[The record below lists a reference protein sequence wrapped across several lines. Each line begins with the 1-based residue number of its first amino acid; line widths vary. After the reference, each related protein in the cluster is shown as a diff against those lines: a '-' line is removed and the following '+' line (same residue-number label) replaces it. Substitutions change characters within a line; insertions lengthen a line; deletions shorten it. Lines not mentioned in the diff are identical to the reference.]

1 MALSDTAIRN
11 AKPAVKPVRMFD
23 GGGLYL
29 EITPAGGKL
38 WRLKYRFDGKEKR
51 LALGKYPETGLK
63 DARERRDAARKLLAD
78 DTDPGAHRKAVEVD
92 KARMAANSFEVVALE
107 WHAMKSKK
115 WAKVT
120 AEKALVHLRA
130 YVFPEIGFMPIASIK
145 ASVLLDMLRKVEAK
159 GIAYTATRIREMCGQ
174 IFRYGVATGRA
185 EDNPAAHLVGA
196 LSKPG
201 TTHRP
206 AITERREFGQF
217 LRALREATGFD
228 PITRHACYFAMLTM
242 VRAQEFRFA
251 KWEEIDV
258 DAQEWKVPAT
268 RMKVGKHLPA
278 HTVPLSRQALELL
291 DELHILSGHTA
302 YLFPKAKGYGENEV
316 ISENTVGKLLNN
328 LGYQGRQCVHGFR
341 ASARSILSEQGWSV
355 EAMER
360 QLDHKEA
367 DGTVAAYARSQHLP
381 ERRQMMQAWADTC
394 NALETGAEVVPIHSR
409 QKP

>member
-11 AKPAVKPVRMFD
+11 AKPGVKPVRMFD

-29 EITPAGGKL
+29 EVTPAGGKL

-51 LALGKYPETGLK
+51 LALGQYPETGLK
-63 DARERRDAARKLLAD
+63 DARERREAARKLLANGI
-78 DTDPGAHRKAVEVD
+78 DPSAHRKSAEAD
-92 KARMAANSFEVVALE
+92 KARMAANSFEAVALE

-120 AEKALVHLRA
+120 ADKALVHLRT
-130 YVFPEIGFMPIASIK
+130 YVFPEIGQMPIASIK

-159 GIAYTATRIREMCGQ
+159 GVAYTATRIREMCGQ
-174 IFRYGVATGRA
+174 IFRYGVATGKA
-185 EDNPAAHLVGA
+185 EYNPAAHLAGA

-201 TTHRP
+201 TKHRP
-206 AITERREFGQF
+206 AITERREFGVF
-217 LRALREATGFD
+217 LRDLREATRFD
-228 PITRHACYFAMLTM
+228 PITRHAAYFAMLTM

-251 KWEEIDV
+251 RWEEIDRE
-258 DAQEWKVPAT
+258 AQEWKVPAT

-291 DELHILSGHTA
+291 DELHALTGHTA

-381 ERRQMMQAWADTC
+381 ERRRMMQAWADTC
-394 NALETGAEVVPIHSR
+394 DALETGADVVEIYRR

>member
-11 AKPAVKPVRMFD
+11 AKPGVKPVRMFD

-29 EITPAGGKL
+29 EVTPAGGKL

-51 LALGKYPETGLK
+51 LALGQYPETGLK
-63 DARERRDAARKLLAD
+63 DARERREAARKLLANGI
-78 DTDPGAHRKAVEVD
+78 DPSAHRKSAEAD
-92 KARMAANSFEVVALE
+92 KARMAANSFEAVALE

-120 AEKALVHLRA
+120 ADKALVHLRT
-130 YVFPEIGFMPIASIK
+130 YVFPEIGQMPIASIK

-159 GIAYTATRIREMCGQ
+159 GVAYTATRIREMCGQ
-174 IFRYGVATGRA
+174 IFRYGVATGKA
-185 EDNPAAHLVGA
+185 EDNPAAHLAGA

-201 TTHRP
+201 TKHRP
-206 AITERREFGQF
+206 AITERREFGVF
-217 LRALREATGFD
+217 LRDLREATRFD
-228 PITRHACYFAMLTM
+228 PITRHAAYFAMLTM

-251 KWEEIDV
+251 RWEEIDRE
-258 DAQEWKVPAT
+258 AQEWKVPAT

-291 DELHILSGHTA
+291 DELHALTGHTA

-381 ERRQMMQAWADTC
+381 ERRRMMQAWADTC
-394 NALETGAEVVPIHSR
+394 DALETGADVVEIYRR